1 MIKKLFQISTVLFIS
16 ITTGCSSSDSSIK
29 EEIEITESSEEQS
42 DNSDSE
48 EEQPTETEES
58 IFFSKI
64 IYENIVDGNLAA
76 RVEFQFEENKV
87 VREEGFDAVGM
98 LQNYTTY
105 KYGENGL
112 IQNRTNHNS
121 DGSIRTINN
130 FGYENNKLVSIEII
144 RNQFSD
150 IIYTNITYS
159 NDLIENE
166 LVDSNGNR
174 LMLSKYYLNDDGF
187 IYKSDNG
194 IPAEITLEDGLP
206 ISKIVQYPTNTL
218 EFEHVYLDNPM
229 PKGPWKNFWG
239 KFYGSLNNQIVRSG
253 SGVVSHE
260 DTVDLTKYIV
270 SAGSQLQREY
280 EFDVDGLPIR
290 IEKTFSPTFKSI
302 WEIEY
307 QK

>member
-1 MIKKLFQISTVLFIS
+1 MTRQLFQISTVLFIS
-16 ITTGCSSSDSSIK
+16 ITIGCSNSDSSI
-29 EEIEITESSEEQS
+29 EEEVEMTESNEEQS

-48 EEQPTETEES
+48 EEPPSETEES

-64 IYENIVDGNLAA
+64 IYENIVDGNLGA

-87 VREEGFDAVGM
+87 VRGEGFGATGV

-105 KYGENGL
+105 TYYDDGL
-112 IQNRTNHNS
+112 LESLTRYNP
-121 DGSIRTINN
+121 DDSIRWINN
-130 FGYENNKLVSIEII
+130 FSYENGNLISIERI

-150 IIYTNITYS
+150 IIYNNITYS

-174 LMLSKYYLNDDGF
+174 LMLAKHYLNSDGF

-206 ISKIVQYPTNTL
+206 TSKIVQYPTNTL
-218 EFEHVYLDNPM
+218 EFEHVYLDNPL

-239 KFYGSLNNQIVRSG
+239 NFYGSLNNQIVQSG
-253 SGVVSHE
+253 SGVISHE
-260 DTVDLTKYIV
+260 DTVDLTKYIL